1 MQDNLNYRE
10 AVLQR
15 ERYYKTM
22 ILDIGVELAKVLYAR
37 PENDSRSLAHADKAL
52 SIAEHMVITAENIKL
67 KNLAKDKINEILKD
81 NPPVNKSFE
90 DNPFEDSPTGD
101 KKH

>member
-37 PENDSRSLAHADKAL
+37 PEAKSRSLTPAEEAL
-52 SIAEHMVITAENIKL
+52 SIAEYMVTTAENIKL
-67 KNLAKDKINEILKD
+67 KNLAKAKVNEILKD
-81 NPPVNKSFE
+81 NPPVNTCFE
-90 DNPFEDSPTGD
+90 DNSFEGSPTGD